1 MTRRYRFLETT
12 VYIDCFL
19 KVRIDDTERGSLTTV
34 QPVRIPALLAW
45 LMVQVWLWSRRWA
58 KVKVQG
64 SRFRVQGS
72 ELIRWAVALPAVA
85 LLGVARWQSNTLLYL

>member
-1 MTRRYRFLETT
+1 MTRRFRFLETT
-12 VYIDCFL
+12 VFIDFYL
-19 KVRIDDTERGSLTTV
+19 KVQIDDTERGSLTTV

-58 KVKVQG
+58 KVRGWAKRSRGQG
-64 SRFRVQGS
+64 LEWFK
-72 ELIRWAVALPAVA
+72 WAVALPAVA